1 MNKNEESLKDSCS
14 VQFSL
19 VTQVVSDSLRPH
31 EQQHARP
38 PCPSPTPRVYP
49 DSRPLSQWC
58 HLTISSSVVP
68 FSSCLQSFPTSG
80 SFQMS
85 QLGLYQR
92 DEYIDYMMR
101 RSDKGEKSQAEKSK
115 NVFEKEW
122 PKLTKFEEIHGY
134 TSKRKLNKPQR
145 RGTQRESL

>member
-1 MNKNEESLKDSCS
+1 
-14 VQFSL
+14 
-19 VTQVVSDSLRPH
+19 
-31 EQQHARP
+31 
-38 PCPSPTPRVYP
+38 
-49 DSRPLSQWC
+49 
-58 HLTISSSVVP
+58 
-68 FSSCLQSFPTSG
+68 
-80 SFQMS
+80 MS